1 MAQMDVLVDAD
12 RAGRQSNEATLQS
25 ELPRSAKDII
35 DQAIN
40 ENRFGERLLYGFA
53 TIVVLVGAGAIV
65 AGIVSKSG
73 LVALAGAIASSLF
86 VPAMNAARRTRR
98 ENISIRLLEAPLSRA
113 ETATEAADALRKV
126 FYNLF
131 NEVSSDS
138 EPRSASKA
146 TLAPVESI

>member
-1 MAQMDVLVDAD
+1 MVPMDASVESGKPERELN
-12 RAGRQSNEATLQS
+12 SATLQS
-25 ELPRSAKDII
+25 EGPRTAKDII

-40 ENRFGERLLYGFA
+40 ENRFGERLLYAFA
-53 TIVVLVGAGAIV
+53 TVVVLVGAGAIV
-65 AGIVSKSG
+65 AGIVSRSG

-98 ENISIRLLEAPLSRA
+98 ENLCIRLMEAPLSRA

-131 NEVSSDS
+131 NEGSSDS
-138 EPRSASKA
+138 EPSSGGKA
-146 TLAPVESI
+146 LVPVESI